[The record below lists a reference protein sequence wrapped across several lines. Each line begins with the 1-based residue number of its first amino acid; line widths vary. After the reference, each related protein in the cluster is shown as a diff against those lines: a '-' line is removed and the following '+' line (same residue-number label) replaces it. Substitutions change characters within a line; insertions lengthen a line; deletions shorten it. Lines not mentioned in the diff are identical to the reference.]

1 MDGLGVGVYRFL
13 GPCTA
18 QQRDNSQ
25 GGEGG
30 DVCTER
36 GVCRLTCRNSRRLPR
51 EVMGKKGASPCPVDP
66 QKVKQTCGGHHSK
79 GVGDT
84 QAHCT
89 QVHCTPAYKHRGST
103 PRSSAEAWQLL
114 NWGTGTLRKPKKNYS
129 LRRETFIFQVKPSTT
144 RNAIFFRASVG

>member
-1 MDGLGVGVYRFL
+1 MYRTRRVPL
-13 GPCTA
+13 DLP
-18 QQRDNSQ
+18 QQPSP
-25 GGEGG
+25 
-30 DVCTER
+30 VAWP
-36 GVCRLTCRNSRRLPR
+36 LPR
-51 EVMGKKGASPCPVDP
+51 EVMGKKGANPCPVDP
-66 QKVKQTCGGHHSK
+66 QKGKQTCGGHHSK